1 MSASRSDT
9 IIHERDYESALE
21 GRTSWFLRASASG
34 RNRGDLA
41 VRYGISEGPVSICG
55 RPLQDRENVWIV
67 AARGR
72 MLSSVRPV
80 MQQEDSRRPVW
91 EFADRV
97 RSPKVRSKASAVIAI
112 DGTGGPLSVLVAK
125 QSQPNF
131 MRRFSESSP
140 TPPPRP
146 PQSLPVVRYDAKA
159 RQRSLDMLPW
169 GLIPYWVKDINVGFA
184 NVQRK
189 GGGHR
194 GQASFRQSL

>member
-1 MSASRSDT
+1 MHFKFTVNLVTARTLGLALPPAIPAALTRS
-9 IIHERDYESALE
+9 SN
-21 GRTSWFLRASASG
+21 
-34 RNRGDLA
+34 NRFPSVAAPFQARG
-41 VRYGISEGPVSICG
+41 
-55 RPLQDRENVWIV
+55 NVGV
-67 AARGR
+67 VVARGR

-80 MQQEDSRRPVW
+80 MRQEDSRRPVW